1 MKSRNVLRYLCD
13 HCNKGFW
20 EKKKCLHHEVLC
32 LKNPDRVCGKCKEH
46 GLTQHPLSY
55 YLDEDTES
63 WYGDIDTL
71 RRLAQ
76 GCPLCMLAAKMAV
89 DKDMWDEEK
98 WTDFDYAEEVK
109 RFELEKFPDGIP
121 F

>member
-1 MKSRNVLRYLCD
+1 MCD

-32 LKNPDRVCGKCKEH
+32 LKNPDRVCGMCKEL
-46 GLTQHPLSY
+46 GVTQRPLSY
-55 YLDEDTES
+55 YESDELS
-63 WYGDIDTL
+63 GYWYGDVDEL
-71 RRLAQ
+71 RKAAQ

-89 DKDMWDEEK
+89 DPALSGEDRWVTFDYEAEMKRVEQEK
-98 WTDFDYAEEVK
+98 WH
-109 RFELEKFPDGIP
+109 DGIP